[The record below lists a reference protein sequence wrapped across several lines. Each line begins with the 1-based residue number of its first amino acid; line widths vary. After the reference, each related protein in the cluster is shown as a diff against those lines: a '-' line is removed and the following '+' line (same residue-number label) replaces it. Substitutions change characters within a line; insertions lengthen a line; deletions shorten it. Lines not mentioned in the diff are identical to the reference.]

1 MRMGVLLAAVA
12 AILLLVSSA
21 AAQPTLTVN
30 ITSFLNND
38 PVAVTLSGVTTPTIN
53 DSVGVFLAS
62 AFEPDVYRPLKC
74 ASRRCTGVQLTRP
87 TPCPTGT
94 RYAKRCLRA
103 PLLEPHKPAAC
114 DQKG

>member
-1 MRMGVLLAAVA
+1 MRMGVPLAVVAAV
-12 AILLLVSSA
+12 LLLVSSA

-53 DSVGVFLAS
+53 DSVGVFLAG

-74 ASRRCTGVQLTRP
+74 ATTSTERRTGVQLTRQAA
-87 TPCPTGT
+87 CPT
-94 RYAKRCLRA
+94 RN
-103 PLLEPHKPAAC
+103 
-114 DQKG
+114 